1 MANHL
6 LSKLSFQQIVI
17 AGIRNVRLSN
27 ILQQIQKNKAKK
39 SSESD
44 KDDTPNA
51 KTKDTSHI
59 LLVMADGAFRN
70 YLRKALSRYFQ
81 ISVLK
86 DPDLLKDTVVRQ
98 NPDAIIID
106 DNVNGTNGDALSFRI
121 KTDKMIGYIPVCP
134 FDKGL

>member
-27 ILQQIQKNKAKK
+27 ILQQIRRIRTKE

-44 KDDTPNA
+44 KDDTPNT

-70 YLRKALSRYFQ
+70 YLKKALSRYFQ
-81 ISVLK
+81 ISALK

-98 NPDAIIID
+98 K
-106 DNVNGTNGDALSFRI
+106 S
-121 KTDKMIGYIPVCP
+121 
-134 FDKGL
+134 